1 MIKGVFILLI
11 LTILFGCKTETKGP
25 SIQIATASNMQFAM
39 DSLVTLF
46 ESEFDIHCDISTNS
60 SGMLTAQIENGAPFD
75 VFVSA
80 NMKYP
85 KKLMASNFAQTP
97 IIYAYGRLVFVF
109 SKQLNFKTI
118 EEALYSDKIKRIAVA
133 EKKTAPYGIA
143 ALHYLDSIQFFN
155 KAPRKIV
162 YGESIG
168 QVNQYIK
175 SQAVDA
181 GFTSFSFIQN
191 FSEDY
196 HYLEVDPSFFD
207 EIQQGACM
215 LKHGAEK
222 NQEASQ
228 KFINFLTSSEG
239 VSVLKHFG
247 YLVK

>member
-1 MIKGVFILLI
+1 MIKVVFILFSV
-11 LTILFGCKTETKGP
+11 TVLFSCQTESKRP

-39 DSLVTLF
+39 DSLVSLF
-46 ESEFDIHCDISTNS
+46 ESKYDIHCDISTNS

-85 KKLMASNFAQTP
+85 KKLVASNFAETP
-97 IIYAYGRLVFVF
+97 IIYAYGRLVLVF
-109 SKQLNFKTI
+109 SKKLNFKTI
-118 EEALYSDKIKRIAVA
+118 EEAIYSDKIKRIAVA

-143 ALHYLDSIQFFN
+143 AIHYLDSIQFF
-155 KAPRKIV
+155 KTTPHKIV

-175 SQAVDA
+175 SHAVDA

-191 FSEDY
+191 FSDDY
-196 HYLEVDPSFFD
+196 HYLEVDPTYFD
-207 EIQQGACM
+207 DIQQGACI
-215 LKHGAEK
+215 LKHGIEK

-228 KFINFLTSSEG
+228 TFINFLTSSEG